1 MILLD
6 QPGQQFCNPH
16 RQVRSRRRQSVT
28 QPRAYFFTNR
38 PAIARNQALKQ
49 LHRHQPWRR
58 LFCSR
63 QFEQKGLTED

>member
-1 MILLD
+1 MLD

-38 PAIARNQALKQ
+38 PAMLGIKL
-49 LHRHQPWRR
+49 
-58 LFCSR
+58 
-63 QFEQKGLTED
+63 